1 MVVALEDAPA
11 GTLSRLSRAGF
22 RRSHGYAY
30 RPSCPDCSAC
40 VSIRIPVARFAP
52 DRTQRRILRRN
63 FDLTGVEVAAIA
75 TREHY
80 ALFKPYV
87 THRHSDGDMAQMSFA
102 DFRAMLENAL
112 DETCL
117 IEHRGPDGRLVAAV
131 LADRLADGPSAVY
144 SFFDPAQIQRS
155 LGTYVVLD
163 LVARARADGLPH
175 VYLGYWIEESRKM
188 TYKSRFRPTEILSQG
203 LWRTL
208 AIGADTAQ
216 EIQER

>member
-1 MVVALEDAPA
+1 MVVALDGAPA

-40 VSIRIPVARFAP
+40 VSIRIPVARFMP
-52 DRTQRRILRRN
+52 DRTQRRIQRRN
-63 FDLTGVEVAAIA
+63 SDLTRIEVAAVA

-87 THRHSDGDMAQMSFA
+87 THRHSDGEMAQMSFG
-102 DFRAMLENAL
+102 DFRAMIESAL

-131 LADRLADGPSAVY
+131 LADRLSDGPSAVY
-144 SFFDPAQIQRS
+144 SFFDPTQAQRS

-163 LVARARADGLPH
+163 LVARARAEGLPH
-175 VYLGYWIEESRKM
+175 VYLGYWIEASRKM
-188 TYKSRFRPTEILSQG
+188 TYKSRFRPTEILSRG

-208 AIGADTAQ
+208 TVEDEVSG
-216 EIQER
+216 EMREP